1 MLKTN
6 DETKPR
12 TKTTIEKTNEF
23 AQKLQGAFAL
33 ATAIQMVEG
42 VKSELST
49 QEYESQLEM
58 IAQIAE
64 NLADFIPEA

>member
-23 AQKLQGAFAL
+23 AHKLQGAFAL

-49 QEYESQLEM
+49 EEYESQLEM